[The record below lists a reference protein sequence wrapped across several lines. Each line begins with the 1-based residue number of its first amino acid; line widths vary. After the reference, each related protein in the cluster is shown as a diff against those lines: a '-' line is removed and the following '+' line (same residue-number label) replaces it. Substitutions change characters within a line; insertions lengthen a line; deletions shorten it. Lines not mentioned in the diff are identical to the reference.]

1 MLFFIG
7 NRYSIFGTQAFTWK
21 IARFDSKIFAYLN
34 GTAIM
39 NQLFVYGTLCP
50 NRENAHILGGI
61 GGDWQKASVHGTI
74 HILDWGPD
82 KGLPAL
88 VLAEQ
93 DPLIM
98 GYLFSTEKLEQNWQM
113 LDEFEGFQYERV
125 VAEVILESGEKID
138 AWTYVMKPQ
147 ELK

>member
-1 MLFFIG
+1 MERKLLHG
-7 NRYSIFGTQAFTWK
+7 KLQDLTLKYY
-21 IARFDSKIFAYLN
+21 AYLN

-82 KGLPAL
+82 KGLPAIILNEKDAL
-88 VLAEQ
+88 VE
-93 DPLIM
+93 
-98 GYLFSTEKLEQNWQM
+98 GYLFSTEKLAENWQM
-113 LDEFEGFQYERV
+113 LDDFEGVQYTRV
-125 VAEVILESGEKID
+125 QVKTILDTGEIVQ
-138 AWTYVMKPQ
+138 AWTYVMNEQ
-147 ELK
+147 I

>member
-1 MLFFIG
+1 MERKLLHG
-7 NRYSIFGTQAFTWK
+7 KLPDLTLKYC
-21 IARFDSKIFAYLN
+21 AYLN

>member
-1 MLFFIG
+1 MERKLLHG
-7 NRYSIFGTQAFTWK
+7 KLQDLTLKYY
-21 IARFDSKIFAYLN
+21 AYLN

-125 VAEVILESGEKID
+125 VAEVILESGEKIE